1 MKIINIYSIVL
12 LIILSSC
19 KRNDKPEFQHIDTPS
34 LSEMITNYQTFT
46 EGEFT
51 FACFDSQVGENSFE
65 YKCGFGG
72 LLYNKLENS
81 TLNLKSIKLGKIT
94 VGTLDIPVTPHLNTT
109 DNKMYYFITTPPST
123 ITYIT
128 SLFNNQTVPVKVYDT
143 LMREVTSFNFITPQK
158 LRVNRRDAI
167 VTRTEFPNA
176 TFTWNADPTNKIGM
190 VAEIIVH
197 NAIYEKKAVFL
208 ADDGIE
214 KISTIVGDFK
224 GQVDV
229 TLYRG
234 AVIIKKGSD
243 DRNYKIICKA
253 SSSFGLDIE

>member
-1 MKIINIYSIVL
+1 MKKINIYVIL
-12 LIILSSC
+12 LTIILSSC
-19 KRNDKPEFQHIDTPS
+19 QKNNKKEDVNIDTPS

-46 EGEFT
+46 EGELYFMCND
-51 FACFDSQVGENSFE
+51 AQISENTFE
-65 YKCGFGG
+65 YKCGFSG

-81 TLNLKSIKLGKIT
+81 TLNLKSIKLGKIS
-94 VGTLDIPVTPHLNTT
+94 VGTLDLFTIPHVNMN
-109 DNKMYYFITTPPST
+109 DNRMYYHYFTTPDNAP
-123 ITYIT
+123 YIAD
-128 SLFNNQTVPVKVYDT
+128 LFNNQTVPVKVYDT

-190 VAEIIVH
+190 VAEIILH